1 MDGQRHSR
9 GHAEDKFTLQSVAK
23 PLIYAIA
30 LNELG
35 RDVVHRWGGGGGC
48 PATAPMFCCRYVGME
63 PSGRK
68 FNDMELDHNH
78 QPHNPIVNAGS
89 ILTLALVQRLVRPEL
104 SNAAKFDYILAY
116 FTKMAG
122 GETIGFNNSVFL
134 AEREH
139 ADR

>member
-1 MDGQRHSR
+1 MCSR
-9 GHAEDKFTLQSVAK
+9 TQEKNKNKVGPVIWDTLYD
-23 PLIYAIA
+23 L
-30 LNELG
+30 LL
-35 RDVVHRWGGGGGC
+35 
-48 PATAPMFCCRYVGME
+48 CCRYVGME